1 MTGDPSVAAKTPDS
15 AETLL
20 EMVCTLAVIASTRS
34 SSTLTC
40 TTELVTSPSSGTVW
54 SVTPLTSLPV
64 SPTTLPSLTSTK
76 AMKQTRTAQNT
87 ATMRPA
93 TSPPDSP
100 LASVVI

>member
-20 EMVCTLAVIASTRS
+20 EMVWTLAVIASTRS
-34 SSTLTC
+34 SSRFTC

-54 SVTPLTSLPV
+54 SVTPVTSLLV
-64 SPTTLPSLTSTK
+64 SPTTLPSFTSTY

-87 ATMRPA
+87 ATMSPA
-93 TSPPDSP
+93 TSPPDRPP
-100 LASVVI
+100 LAKV